1 MAPLERQEKIGLF
14 VGFGV
19 LALGIAILLVA
30 FGMSFSIASD
40 PGEYIRSQIPE
51 SADEPQGPEASFR
64 WTSDG
69 YQVDFTDSST
79 QGNASIVSWQWDFG
93 DGGTSGLR
101 NPQHTYT
108 RNGTYTVKLIVRDGN
123 DLENSA
129 LSEVQVFPGNQG
141 GGNSMPDF
149 GNLEEALDPG
159 QLLGP
164 LSDLAVGVAAVSVTF
179 LMLLIVWLVGAS
191 VTKAGWNMVRPRPE
205 TIRVR
210 IKPKHIEAE
219 PIEPAAQPSPPP
231 PPPPPS
237 A

>member
-1 MAPLERQEKIGLF
+1 MAPLERQEKLGLF

-30 FGMSFSIASD
+30 FGLSFSIASD

-51 SADEPQGPEASFR
+51 SGDEPQGPEASFR

-79 QGNASIVSWQWDFG
+79 RGNASIVSWQWDFG
-93 DGGTSGLR
+93 DGGTSGLPS
-101 NPQHTYT
+101 PQHTYT
-108 RNGTYTVKLIVRDGN
+108 RNGTYTVKLTVRDGN
-123 DLENSA
+123 DLESSA

-149 GNLEEALDPG
+149 SD
-159 QLLGP
+159 LGDVFNP
-164 LSDLAVGVAAVSVTF
+164 SDLFGPITDLAVGVAAVSVTF

-191 VTKAGWNMVRPRPE
+191 ITKAGWNLVRPRPE

-210 IKPKHIEAE
+210 IKPKHLEAE
-219 PIEPAAQPSPPP
+219 PVEAPTPSAPP

-237 A
+237 S